1 MPVRVEAVGKS
12 LNFYDNVKN
21 GSSTDKAA
29 TAYQVLIPTSALA
42 VTDCLKKLSK
52 TGRNSQPTASS
63 QELAVFSF
71 EKITS
76 MTVTSYAVASQ
87 LRSSENPNGML
98 C

>member
-12 LNFYDNVKN
+12 LNFNDNVKS

-29 TAYQVLIPTSALA
+29 TADQVLILSSVA
-42 VTDCLKKLSK
+42 VTDWLKKLSN
-52 TGRNSQPTASS
+52 TGKNSQPSASS

-76 MTVTSYAVASQ
+76 MTVTSYALANQ